1 MKINPKNMN
10 KPLRSPRPGSLNPGL
25 SGLALL
31 LLSTA
36 ALSAA
41 TSTWNGGSATGAYW
55 SDAANWGGTAEASG
69 NALTFGGTARQTNT
83 NDLTALNVGIINMSS
98 VGWNI
103 TGNAVTNTSG
113 IMTNNVTGTATWGLN
128 TTLNAGI
135 ALSQSGTGDILN
147 FTGVLS
153 GTGGFAKAAGAA
165 GQGAAYLV
173 NTNNSF
179 TGQVNDRTGNL
190 YFYSLAPG
198 GQNSSLG
205 AGTSDIL
212 IGYGS
217 TSYAAGLTY
226 LGTNNGVTDRN
237 LSFANSST
245 ANIVFNNSSPNNS
258 SLAFNGTVNKF
269 PGPGLFTAAFG
280 GTSTGTN
287 VFNGTL
293 GASYFGAAMS
303 ITGPGTWAFNNLIYL
318 TGTLKVTNTAH
329 VVLGYNATYPYS
341 TVLFPTMTFNSGATL
356 DVSSYDTNGSA
367 FVLGEYASYGYPQTL
382 IAGRTNGAAT
392 DINGSLSLAAT
403 AAGGATLKV
412 AGASI
417 PGTLTIS
424 SNFIPASG
432 TIALDLA
439 TNTTIGLQTN
449 DLILVGGN
457 LDLSQGTAIVAV
469 NALKGSVLTNT
480 PYTIISYSGSLIGS
494 AAGLSVSS
502 PSRAYLPGT
511 VSTAT
516 PGLVQVTF
524 YPSGQNNAS
533 LVWQGNNGANWD
545 VDTTANWLNGASS
558 DYFFGGDN
566 VVFNDTA
573 STFGINLVGSVT
585 PLTMTVSN
593 NVNNYTIAT
602 SGGGSIGSG
611 SLVKQGAAELT
622 VSSANLYSGGTVIS
636 GGTVSAGNA
645 TALGSGGV
653 TLGDANTKTGDVG
666 LLLSGGIT
674 LANAVNLTANGTG
687 AALIGLESGGN
698 ATISGPI
705 TLQRNLILTNS
716 STTAQLLVNGG
727 ITGTGN
733 VTVTGGGNF
742 PTGGYVKWNTGAAN
756 FTGNINITGA
766 GTMLDINVAVSTNVN
781 LFVDAGAYLG
791 DVNSPTINSLTGSGT
806 IEPGPGAA
814 YATTLYIGS
823 AGGSGTFNGTFTNNA
838 LGYSCNI
845 VMNGN
850 GTETLTGDN
859 SLSGGVTTVSVGTLI
874 VANTTGYG
882 LGTGN
887 VNISSNA
894 TLVIDNSGGYG
905 SGNGVISVA
914 ATGTLCG
921 TGSVYSATH
930 TLQVSGTLAVGNP
943 GHTAATSFT
952 VTNSGIT
959 FNSGSTLSVALFTG
973 AGAGDNTATASAA
986 DILNAQATVTINT
999 NATLTVTNPNNLTG
1013 WHIGDAWKIISWNT
1027 APTNAFA
1034 NLNLPALPGT
1044 MMWSVTNLYT
1054 TGVIAVVANVPTDP
1068 TLPAS
1073 ILGVT
1078 VTSDGIVFNGTNRN
1092 GGSSFHYAVL
1102 TSTNLSIPLTNWTVL
1117 STNSFN
1123 ADGTFRYT
1131 NAINPAKPAAF
1142 FNVKAV
1148 Q

>member
-1 MKINPKNMN
+1 MKKNPQKMH
-10 KPLRSPRPGSLNPGL
+10 KSLRSRRPGSRNHGL

-31 LLSTA
+31 LLSA
-36 ALSAA
+36 ASLPAA
-41 TSTWNGGSATGAYW
+41 TSTWNGGSSTSANW
-55 SDAANWGGTAEASG
+55 SDAANWGGTALVSG
-69 NALTFGGTARQTNT
+69 NGLTFGGSARLTNT
-83 NDLTALNVGIINMSS
+83 NDLTGLNVGIINISTAN
-98 VGWNI
+98 WNI
-103 TGNAVTNTSG
+103 SGNSITDTNG
-113 IMTNNVTGTATWGLN
+113 IMTNNVTGTSTWGLN
-128 TTLNAGI
+128 TALATTLSF
-135 ALSQSGTGDILN
+135 SQSGTGDN
-147 FTGVLS
+147 QYFTGILS
-153 GTGGFAKAAGAA
+153 GSGGVAKAAGAA
-165 GQGAAYLV
+165 GQGSAYLV

-179 TGQVNDRTGNL
+179 TGQVNIRTGNL

-205 AGTSDIL
+205 AGTGDIL

-217 TSYAAGLTY
+217 TSYGAGLVY

-245 ANIVFNNSSPNNS
+245 ASIVFNNNSANNS
-258 SLAFNGTVNKF
+258 SLTFNGPLNKF
-269 PGPGLFTAAFG
+269 PGPGLFTTALG

-293 GASYFGAAMS
+293 GAAAFGGAMS

-318 TGTLKVTNTAH
+318 TGNLKVTNTAH
-329 VVLGYNATYPYS
+329 VVLGYNASYPHS
-341 TVLFPTMTFNSGATL
+341 TVVFPTMTFNSGATL

-367 FVLGEYASYGYPQTL
+367 FVLGQYAAGGYPQTL

-392 DINGSLSLAAT
+392 DIYGSLSLAAT
-403 AAGGATLKV
+403 AVGGATLKV
-412 AGASI
+412 AGASL

-439 TNTTIGLQTN
+439 TNTTVGLQTN

-480 PYTIISYSGSLIGS
+480 PYTIVSYSGSLIGNAS
-494 AAGLSVSS
+494 GLSVSS

-533 LVWQGNNGANWD
+533 LVWQGNNGATWD
-545 VDTTANWLNGASS
+545 VDSTPNWLNGASS

-566 VVFNDTA
+566 VLFNDTA
-573 STFGINLVGSVT
+573 SSFGVSLVGSVT

-593 NVNNYTIAT
+593 NINNYTISTA
-602 SGGGSIGSG
+602 SGGSIGSG
-611 SLVKQGAAELT
+611 TLTKQGSAELT
-622 VSSANLYSGGTVIS
+622 LSSANLYSGGTMIS
-636 GGTVSAGNA
+636 AGTVSAGNN
-645 TALGSGGV
+645 TALGTGAV
-653 TLGDANTKTGDVG
+653 TLGDANTKTSDVG
-666 LLLSGGIT
+666 LLLNSGIT
-674 LANAVNLTANGTG
+674 LANAINLTTNGTG
-687 AALIGLESGGN
+687 AALIGLESGVN
-698 ATISGPI
+698 ATITGPI
-705 TLQRNLILTNS
+705 TLQRDLILTNS
-716 STTAQLLVNGG
+716 SATAQLVLNGG

-756 FTGNINITGA
+756 FNGNLSITGA
-766 GTMLDINVAVSTNVN
+766 GTMLDINTAVSTNVN

-838 LGYSCNI
+838 LGYACNI
-845 VMNGN
+845 VMNGP

-859 SLSGGVTTVSVGTLI
+859 SLSGGVTTVAAGTLI
-874 VANTTGYG
+874 VANSTGYG

-930 TLQVSGTLAVGNP
+930 TLQVSGTLSVGNP
-943 GHTAATSFT
+943 GHTTAASFT
-952 VTNSGIT
+952 VTNAGMT
-959 FNSGSTLSVALFTG
+959 FNSGSTLTVALFSG

-986 DILNAQATVTINT
+986 DLLKAQATVTINT
-999 NATLTVTNPNNLTG
+999 NTTLNVANPNNLTA
-1013 WHIGDAWKIISWNT
+1013 WQMGDAWKIVSWNT
-1027 APTNAFA
+1027 APTNGFA
-1034 NLNLPALPGT
+1034 NLNLPALPASLA
-1044 MMWSVTNLYT
+1044 WSVTNLYT
-1054 TGVIAVVANVPTDP
+1054 TGVISVVANVPSAP
-1068 TLPAS
+1068 TQPAS

-1078 VTSDGIVFNGTNRN
+1078 VTSDGLVFNGTNQN
-1092 GGSSFHYAVL
+1092 GGSTFHYAVL
-1102 TSTNLSIPLTNWTVL
+1102 TSTNLSLPLTNWTVL
-1117 STNSFN
+1117 STNAFN

-1131 NAINPAKPAAF
+1131 NAINPALPAAF
-1142 FNVKAV
+1142 FDVKAV

>member
-1 MKINPKNMN
+1 MKKNPHNMN
-10 KPLRSPRPGSLNPGL
+10 KPMRSPRPASLNSGL

-41 TSTWNGGSATGAYW
+41 TSTWNGGSTADSNW
-55 SDAANWGGTAEASG
+55 SDATNWGGTALVSG
-69 NALTFGGTARQTNT
+69 NALTFGGSARQTNT
-83 NDLTALNVGIINMSS
+83 NDLTGLNVGIINISTAN
-98 VGWNI
+98 WNI
-103 TGNAVTNTSG
+103 YGNAITDTNG
-113 IMTNNVTGTATWGLN
+113 IMTNNVTGTSTWGLN
-128 TTLNAGI
+128 TTLATN
-135 ALSQSGTGDILN
+135 LSFSQSGTGDN
-147 FTGVLS
+147 QYFTGVLS
-153 GTGGFAKAAGAA
+153 GTGGFSKAAGAP

-173 NTNNSF
+173 NTNNNF
-179 TGQVNDRTGNL
+179 TGQVNIRTGNL
-190 YFYSLAPG
+190 YIYSLAPG

-205 AGTSDIL
+205 AGTGDIL

-258 SLAFNGTVNKF
+258 SLTFNGAANKF
-269 PGPGLFTAAFG
+269 PGPGLFTTALG
-280 GTSTGTN
+280 GTSSGTN
-287 VFNGTL
+287 VFNGPL
-293 GASYFGAAMS
+293 GASYFGGAMS
-303 ITGPGTWAFNNLIYL
+303 ITGPGTWVFNNLIYL
-318 TGTLKVTNTAH
+318 TGNLKVTNTAH
-329 VVLGYNATYPYS
+329 MVLGYNATYPKS

-403 AAGGATLKV
+403 ASGGATLKV
-412 AGASI
+412 AGVGV

-439 TNTTIGLQTN
+439 TNTTAGLQTN

-457 LDLSQGTAIVAV
+457 LDLSQGTAVVAV
-469 NALKGSVLTNT
+469 NALKGAVLTNT
-480 PYTIISYSGSLIGS
+480 PYTIISYGGSLIG
-494 AAGLSVSS
+494 AATNLSVSS

-511 VSTAT
+511 VSTAI

-533 LVWQGNNGANWD
+533 LVWQGNNNGNWD
-545 VDTTANWLNGASS
+545 VDATANWLNGASV

-566 VVFNDTA
+566 VVFNDAA
-573 STFGINLVGSVT
+573 STFGVNLVGSVT

-593 NVNNYTIAT
+593 NINNYTIST
-602 SGGGSIGSG
+602 SSGGSIGSG
-611 SLVKQGAAELT
+611 TLTKQGAAELT
-622 VSSANLYSGGTVIS
+622 LSSANLYAGGTVVS
-636 GGTVSAGNA
+636 AGTVSAGNA
-645 TALGSGGV
+645 TALGSGAV
-653 TLGDANTKTGDVG
+653 TLGDANTKTSDVS
-666 LLLSGGIT
+666 LLLNSGATI
-674 LANAVNLTANGTG
+674 ANAINVTANGTG
-687 AALIGLESGGN
+687 AVIIGYESGTGC
-698 ATISGPI
+698 TISGPI
-705 TLQRNLILTNS
+705 NIQRSIILTNS
-716 STTAQLLVNGG
+716 STTTQLTLNGG

-742 PTGGYVKWNTGAAN
+742 PAGGYVKWNTGAAN
-756 FTGNINITGA
+756 FNGNISITGA
-766 GTMLDINVAVSTNVN
+766 GTMLDINTAVSTNVN

-791 DVNSPTINSLTGSGT
+791 DVNSPAINSLTGSGT

-859 SLSGGVTTVSVGTLI
+859 SLSGGVTTVAAGTLI

-943 GHTAATSFT
+943 GHTAAASFT
-952 VTNSGIT
+952 VTNAGT
-959 FNSGSTLSVALFTG
+959 VFNSGSALTVGLFAG
-973 AGAGDNTATASAA
+973 AGAGDNTATPSAA
-986 DILNAQATVTINT
+986 DILNAQCTVTINT
-999 NATLTVTNPNNLTG
+999 NCTLNVTNPNNLTG
-1013 WHIGDAWKIISWNT
+1013 WHIGDAWKIVSWNT
-1027 APTNAFA
+1027 APTNGFA

-1054 TGVIAVVANVPTDP
+1054 SGVIAVVTNVPSTP

-1123 ADGTFRYT
+1123 ADGSFRYT
-1131 NAINPAKPAAF
+1131 NAINPAQPAAF
-1142 FNVKAV
+1142 FDVKAV